1 MNWIPENHPR
11 IVVFKENLGSEQ
23 IQVPFS
29 DFKRAPVMA
38 PAEELHAQK
47 AKRNPDNNI
56 TPLLL
61 VDIDLKSAQMGFTF
75 LLNKI

>member
-1 MNWIPENHPR
+1 MNTRYHPR

-38 PAEELHAQK
+38 PVEELHAQK
-47 AKRNPDNNI
+47 AKRNSDNNI
-56 TPLLL
+56 VPLLL
-61 VDIDLKSAQMGFTF
+61 VNIVLKSAQMGFTF